1 MRSLSTEKN
10 LILHPLKNVK
20 KGDGMQFRKIAAVA
34 GSVLMAGATLAT
46 AGLAAKITSVGQI
59 TTEMGKSGEN
69 FPLFVV
75 GADAKPAD
83 VVGAIDIAVR
93 LAANYKTTEPVT
105 VEGVGTQVS
114 VSGGKM
120 LQSENEKLYLKSYTN
135 DAVDALD
142 VQDLENL
149 LQSGKLK
156 VGSDEYTYDQYLKI
170 GKHQIKYGKP
180 GNEDD
185 PSYYIDLGDND
196 PTVDTDTDYVV
207 QAEIVFSDAVN
218 MTDAD
223 GKEITILG
231 KTFTIAPETSS
242 NELVLYSSAQE
253 VQLGIGE
260 EATVT
265 VGDDTYTIKVLGKK
279 SDDTA
284 IISVNGVVKDAKEG
298 EEVEDYDN
306 LYVKDVTF
314 YTTGG
319 DTLYGSV
326 TIMAG
331 SEKVTLKNGERIK
344 VGDDYVDG
352 TKVSMDMNNG
362 ELSYIKIA
370 LSPEDNDKDYLKA
383 GDTWTAP
390 VFDKVKLKF
399 NGLDGAEK
407 EEIKVEPSSTS
418 EFKVSFKDKRGND
431 ISMVFAD
438 YDGSNFELTDGS
450 HKAIHVV
457 EGEKIDEGEYAI
469 LSAVE
474 GRERL
479 VKVSDIDTSNH
490 KIELEDVATGD
501 KIEVNLQGPTYTN
514 ATKYIDAKTYYFNVT
529 GDGKVQITWG
539 SGAGYGN
546 PGNEVTVYPVI
557 TTSKGAKV
565 AFLEQVLVPNNTNIL
580 LPGDDNT
587 YSVSCSATAQKIST
601 AVNVNYT
608 YVDSSTSGYCKLN
621 ISEPITTDKPAILVV
636 EEENKAQNDNKY
648 AVVMSVKY
656 DSGND
661 DRAEIDQVKMSDP
674 LAEQGVSTSDNY
686 LTEYVD
692 TYGVEVKKNTED
704 QGYAKLYYPD
714 TQLVAAVA
722 VGENPEFT
730 QGGAGTVETEKV
742 LKVEN
747 DIAKLDVEVANDDGS
762 IKAEYQNY
770 DLIVVGGPAVNRVA
784 AWLMGKTYPS
794 YGADSGIPENA
805 ALVKVFPDVPSE
817 GHTAVL
823 VAGWTAEDTKKA
835 ALRVQQG
842 NFGDYANEPEV
853 IVQDSTV
860 IVPSTQ
866 PAEEEQT
873 QTEEQTEGEAGS
885 E

>member
-1 MRSLSTEKN
+1 
-10 LILHPLKNVK
+10 
-20 KGDGMQFRKIAAVA
+20 MQFRKIAAVA
-34 GSVLMAGATLAT
+34 GSLVLGGATLAT

-59 TTEMGKSGEN
+59 TTEMGKAGEN

-105 VEGVGTQVS
+105 VEGVGSQVS
-114 VSGGKM
+114 VTGGKM
-120 LQSENEKLYLKSYTN
+120 LQTDNEKLYLKSYTN

-142 VQDLENL
+142 VQDLSDL
-149 LQSGKLK
+149 LKSGKIK
-156 VGSDEYTYDQYLKI
+156 VGSKEYTYDQYLKI
-170 GKHQIKYGKP
+170 GQHQIKYGKP

-185 PSYYIDLGDND
+185 PSFYIDLGDND
-196 PTVDTDTDYVV
+196 PTVDTASDYVV

-223 GKEITILG
+223 GKELTILG

-242 NELVLYSSAQE
+242 SKLVLYSSAEE

-260 EATVT
+260 EKTIT
-265 VGDDTYTIKVLGKK
+265 VGDETYTIKVLGKK

-284 IISVNGVVKDAKEG
+284 IISVNGVVKDATEG
-298 EEVEDYDN
+298 QEVEDYDN

-331 SEKVTLKNGERIK
+331 SEKVTLEDGQKIK

-352 TKVSMDMNNG
+352 TKVSMDMSNG
-362 ELSYIKIA
+362 QLSYIKIA
-370 LSPEDNDKDYLKA
+370 LSPEDSDHNYVKA
-383 GDTWTAP
+383 GETWTAP

-407 EEIKVEPSSTS
+407 EEIKVEPASTS
-418 EFKVSFKDKRGND
+418 EFKVSFKDKRGNE
-431 ISMVFAD
+431 ITQVFAD
-438 YDGSNFELTDGS
+438 YDGSNTKLADGS
-450 HKAIHVV
+450 HKIIHVV
-457 EGEKIDEGEYAI
+457 EGEPVAEDEYTI
-469 LSAVE
+469 LGAVE
-474 GRERL
+474 GRERI

-490 KIELEDVATGD
+490 KIVLEDVATGD

-514 ATKYIDAKTYYFNVT
+514 ATKYIDAKTYYFNLT
-529 GDGKVQITWG
+529 SGKVEITWG

-546 PGNEVTVYPVI
+546 PGSETTVYPTI
-557 TTSKGAKV
+557 TTSKGAKL
-565 AFLEQVLVPNNTNIL
+565 AFLTQVTIPNNTAIV
-580 LPGDDNT
+580 LPGDDNSYT
-587 YSVSCSATAQKIST
+587 VSCGSSAQQITSAI
-601 AVNVNYT
+601 NVNYT
-608 YVDSSTSGYCKLN
+608 YVETGAGSGLCKLN
-621 ISEPITTDKPAILVV
+621 VSEPVATANPAILVV
-636 EEENKAQNDNKY
+636 EEENKAQNDKQY
-648 AVVMSVKY
+648 AVIMSVKY
-656 DSGND
+656 DSND
-661 DRAEIDQVKMSDP
+661 DRMEIESVKMSDP
-674 LAEQGVSTSDNY
+674 NAEQGVSTSDNY

-704 QGYAKLYYPD
+704 QGYAKMYYPD

-722 VGENPEFT
+722 VGENPEFKE
-730 QGGAGTVETEKV
+730 GGAGTAETERV
-742 LKVEN
+742 VIVEN
-747 DIAKLDVEVANDDGS
+747 DIAKLDTEVMGDNG
-762 IKAEYQNY
+762 IKPEYQNY
-770 DLIVVGGPAVNRVA
+770 DMVVVGGPAVNRVA

-842 NFGDYANEPEV
+842 DFGEYGSESEV
-853 IVQDSTV
+853 IVKDSTV
-860 IVPSTQ
+860 MVPTTQ

-873 QTEEQTEGEAGS
+873 TEEQTGEEQTGS